1 MKAADLPLY
10 YNMCE
15 ILEHN
20 LETRANKIALYSNDG
35 SLTFGEVS
43 RQVNQI
49 GNALLR
55 SGAQFGDCVAILCP
69 DRPEWVSS
77 FFAVAKIGGIALAMN
92 TLLKPEEY
100 DYILGDSR
108 ARVLM
113 VHESLLDLIAP
124 TFKNHKSLEHIVVI
138 GDERDTNYPTFDDWI
153 VGEADALD
161 AERTHRDDFWSLHY
175 SSGTTGMPK
184 GILHAPKDYPLI
196 AQ

>member
-20 LETRANKIALYSNDG
+20 LETRANKIALNSNDG

-108 ARVLM
+108 P
-113 VHESLLDLIAP
+113 EC
-124 TFKNHKSLEHIVVI
+124 
-138 GDERDTNYPTFDDWI
+138 
-153 VGEADALD
+153 
-161 AERTHRDDFWSLHY
+161 
-175 SSGTTGMPK
+175 
-184 GILHAPKDYPLI
+184 
-196 AQ
+196 